1 MSTRSRMK
9 KIYNSKAFW
18 MIVSLLA
25 SLAIWVYVTSVETD
39 ESKTTFRGVKVELV
53 GEDILRDSKNLVV
66 TDMDTSTVTVEVVGP
81 RRIIGSLSSDQLV
94 AQVDVSK
101 LSRAAYTSQ
110 QYTIVYPDGT
120 DTSKLSESRRTPET
134 INFMVSAQTSKSI
147 QVRGSFD
154 GSLAEGYMA
163 EMPVFEPSTIT
174 ITGSE
179 AYLKDV
185 EYAWVTFG
193 KENVDSTYSVETGF
207 TLMDANNEPCSTTG
221 ISFSTDVVTATLP
234 LLTLKEVNLD
244 VNIIEGAGATKANT
258 KITIDPVSVT
268 LAGDSSLLAGMNKI
282 ILATIDLTDF
292 SSTFTETYTI
302 PIDNE
307 LKNTTGVTKAT
318 VTVEIVG
325 LETKTFRV
333 TNFSCINATEG
344 YEADIITESKEITL
358 RGTPEALAQI
368 KAENIRAVA
377 DLTDYKESTGTYM
390 PQVRVY
396 VDGFTDV
403 GAIGENTISIEIRK
417 VS

>member
-1 MSTRSRMK
+1 MK

-154 GSLAEGYMA
+154 GSLAEGYTA
-163 EMPVFEPSTIT
+163 EMLVFEPSTIT